1 MATCVCLC
9 VCVFACVHAY
19 VCVCLRVCP
28 RVRVRV
34 FACVCVCVRARVF
47 ACVCTCTCASTH
59 VLRGWSAPQFLAS
72 PGRNATTTAART
84 ESKYTQA
91 TQVLS
96 LYTSRLEINGRGNSM
111 PAAMCAHKHRLVI
124 QLAHKQR
131 RREAAT
137 FGKRQHVA
145 AWQHCTPLTLP
156 LGDPLWIDC
165 NTN

>member
-1 MATCVCLC
+1 MTRTNGGDKDDRR
-9 VCVFACVHAY
+9 H
-19 VCVCLRVCP
+19 RE
-28 RVRVRV
+28 RRGRREWRR
-34 FACVCVCVRARVF
+34 VCVCVRARVF

-111 PAAMCAHKHRLVI
+111 PAAMCAFVIIPHQPDIPPPTSLSTQALSNNTIFSKIPLPMGRFHRLLLLTATPI
-124 QLAHKQR
+124 LR
-131 RREAAT
+131 R
-137 FGKRQHVA
+137 
-145 AWQHCTPLTLP
+145 
-156 LGDPLWIDC
+156 
-165 NTN
+165 

>member
-1 MATCVCLC
+1 MCNDAHYHWGIIGCCLSFAGTDTLDIC
-9 VCVFACVHAY
+9 NACV
-19 VCVCLRVCP
+19 RVL
-28 RVRVRV
+28 VRRHS
-34 FACVCVCVRARVF
+34 
-47 ACVCTCTCASTH
+47 TTH
-59 VLRGWSAPQFLAS
+59 VLRGWSFPQFLAS

-84 ESKYTQA
+84 ESKYTRA

-111 PAAMCAHKHRLVI
+111 PAAADVRTAHKHRLVI

-145 AWQHCTPLTLP
+145 AWQHCTPLKLP